1 MKSCEKLLYFLIII
15 FFVSCSGKS
24 ESYESRCDK
33 DNVYLKVEMSDLLA
47 DVQRY
52 HGKYIEVMG
61 IYKSGSEES
70 ALYDSGFFKR
80 KDPGFG
86 LWIAFDSFILKCP
99 LLSKSQVN
107 LFSKSEKYKNMFDK
121 TVKFHGRVDV
131 KQKGDLSQ
139 YKASLQD
146 VTMVVIEP

>member
-1 MKSCEKLLYFLIII
+1 MKSWGKLLCFLIVI
-15 FFVSCSGKS
+15 FFVSCSRKS

-33 DNVYLKVEMSDLLA
+33 DNVYHKVEMSDLLA
-47 DVQRY
+47 DVKRY
-52 HGKYIEVMG
+52 DGKYIEVMG

-70 ALYDSGFFKR
+70 ALYGRVFFKS

-86 LWIAFDSFILKCP
+86 LWIEFDVFILRCP

-107 LFSKSEKYKNMFDK
+107 LFGKAEKFKNMFDK

-131 KQKGDLSQ
+131 KRKGHLSQ

-146 VTMVVIEP
+146 VTMVVIE